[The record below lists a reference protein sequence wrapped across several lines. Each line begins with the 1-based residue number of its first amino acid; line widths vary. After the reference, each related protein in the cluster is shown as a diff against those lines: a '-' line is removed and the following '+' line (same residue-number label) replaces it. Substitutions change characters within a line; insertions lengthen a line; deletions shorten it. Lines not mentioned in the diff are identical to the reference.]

1 MKMKKA
7 CEATALTER
16 AIRLYLAKNL
26 ITPNQI
32 NGTLDFSPGDIRQL
46 KDIALLRHFDFSIEQ
61 IARMI
66 SQPGSIMQIIR
77 HRMEHARTEAEHSS
91 LVSSTLSQINA
102 ASVNSL
108 HTLADQIR
116 AQSTGSFMPNFGRF
130 DEISTEE
137 RRNQKSA
144 VLAQLDAAAKKTRRI
159 KRISIAACIAVILV
173 AAAALY
179 LVHPRVQGFI
189 PFKPFTII
197 ALNADSIT
205 VSIEDEKIR
214 EIIPLDHITVPY
226 RAHGVPLS
234 AGETIDS
241 GAQLAIN
248 ISNFDLLR
256 IGVNPLQPLHTGSE
270 AVNRE
275 WMRFLIHTLFEH
287 SYQDEAKLWIREYNP
302 AQYRQLFL
310 WEE

>member
-1 MKMKKA
+1 MVTDSVQQPIFRICDIWARRFLSKA
-7 CEATALTER
+7 
-16 AIRLYLAKNL
+16 
-26 ITPNQI
+26 
-32 NGTLDFSPGDIRQL
+32 
-46 KDIALLRHFDFSIEQ
+46 
-61 IARMI
+61 
-66 SQPGSIMQIIR
+66 
-77 HRMEHARTEAEHSS
+77 
-91 LVSSTLSQINA
+91 
-102 ASVNSL
+102 
-108 HTLADQIR
+108 
-116 AQSTGSFMPNFGRF
+116 
-130 DEISTEE
+130 
-137 RRNQKSA
+137 
-144 VLAQLDAAAKKTRRI
+144 
-159 KRISIAACIAVILV
+159 LV
-173 AAAALY
+173 AASAA
-179 LVHPRVQGFI
+179 RVNLLLGEPEYSTAMIVVF
-189 PFKPFTII
+189 
-197 ALNADSIT
+197 LNHSADSIT